1 MRIPYNVEMTAKEA
15 AEWIRTHTP
24 VTVGRWLH
32 AIDKACAA
40 LDYMEFMKSQHNC
53 NDCGYKECEHR
64 PKWGDPVRVNCFMWR
79 AKDGSDRE
87 EKQNEE

>member
-1 MRIPYNVEMTAKEA
+1 MPYKVEMTAKEA

-40 LDYMEFMKSQHNC
+40 LDYVEYMKSQHDC
-53 NDCGYKECEHR
+53 NDCGNNMCMHR
-64 PKWGDPVRVNCFMWR
+64 PKFGDPVRVNCFMWR

-87 EKQNEE
+87 EKHTET